1 MVVLCFQKRKNSQ
14 PKVQRE
20 MSMVGCS
27 GQICFDLID
36 VRVEIGI
43 SHVGKTRRMD
53 VGLPFDD
60 GELRER

>member
-1 MVVLCFQKRKNSQ
+1 M
-14 PKVQRE
+14 
-20 MSMVGCS
+20 GCS